1 MLNSIIQQIF
11 DNSLK
16 KQGALSHLLFL
27 AVSIMVLNS
36 ITFAIGSSLF
46 LRKAGAENLPIT
58 YILIGLLLIPLFTV
72 FSQIVDRFNRLKL
85 FQYLAVLVILVSLTF
100 RYLLI
105 GENLILYYLL
115 FLSIYFIWLFSIN
128 ILFPSLVSDY
138 FTTLEWK
145 RYGPFLSIATAI
157 GGLLGGGLVTGFS
170 RYLKTEDILFVVPGI
185 CVIIC
190 LQLVY
195 LKNSEPPL
203 EKQSPEKNGEQ
214 IEAIKNLPQLAKQYP
229 IILFLAI
236 NTVIYLILFSVTDF
250 LNFTIYSQAFPND
263 QELTGF
269 LGLMRVVNNIL
280 QLFIIYFFTRPLIQR
295 VGVSKMNLIY
305 GFTTIGSFILRAFS
319 LDLPTAIIAHIN
331 NDGLEKSINNPIQ
344 TLNFNAV
351 PHYLVGQLRTLCDG
365 LFSSI
370 GLTLAGIILFVS
382 QVFFT
387 PFQVV
392 EFGIVLSFGLLGVR
406 YIISNSY
413 LPSIITLLRSHLVN
427 IEDVGEVLID
437 LSSQYNTEITQLLK
451 DQNYDEQILGLEL
464 ASRLEHPSDVLEEI
478 NNKSY
483 LESDYGLV
491 VDAALI
497 AIAKAQNER
506 AENII
511 FDYLQSDYR
520 LVKFTQQWRQ
530 NIVENHVYAKE
541 IKLILDDY
549 HQELIHRVLSL
560 VVILDQKQQLNFIRP
575 LLNSHDIRLKANVV
589 EALLCLPYKRF
600 ILPILPLLE
609 ATSKGY
615 VEASQTTNYQLMIKD
630 LPPTNNLWIK
640 LAAFLA
646 DHHLLLVPMEP
657 MPQLYYHPKFAK
669 IPELESLR
677 KRDSKIA
684 NYDFLSQLFFL
695 KSTPLLGKLCLDE
708 LSIVNSLLECGKYQ
722 AGESI
727 VWSENSES
735 LYVVYQGCVVL
746 LYDSEE
752 VREFH
757 PGESFRQPDCW
768 EEQLLPNTAMVAK
781 TDCTVLILSKN
792 KFDEVI
798 NIDLRVL
805 SGSTLNS
812 TDIYQGF

>member
-1 MLNSIIQQIF
+1 MLTSIIQQIF
-11 DNSLK
+11 DSSLK
-16 KQGALSHLLFL
+16 KKGALSHLLFL
-27 AVSIMVLNS
+27 AMSIMVLNS

-46 LRKAGAENLPIT
+46 LSNVGAENLPIT

-72 FSQIVDRFNRLKL
+72 FSQIVDRFNRLQL
-85 FQYLAVLVILVSLTF
+85 FQYIAVFVILVSLSF

-105 GENLILYYLL
+105 GGNLILYYLL
-115 FLSIYFIWLFSIN
+115 FLSIYFLWLFYIN

-138 FTTLEWK
+138 FTTLDWK
-145 RYGPFLSIATAI
+145 RYGPFLSIATAL
-157 GGLLGGGLVTGFS
+157 GGLLGGGLVTWFS

-185 CVIIC
+185 CVIIF
-190 LQLVY
+190 LQVVY
-195 LKNSEPPL
+195 LKNSEKPL
-203 EKQSPEKNGEQ
+203 EKQSSENQNDQLES
-214 IEAIKNLPQLAKQYP
+214 IKNLPKLAKQYP
-229 IILFLAI
+229 IILVLAI
-236 NTVIYLILFSVTDF
+236 NTVIYIILFSVTDF
-250 LNFTIYSQAFPND
+250 LNFTIYSQSFPSD
-263 QELTGF
+263 QQLTGF
-269 LGLMRVVNNIL
+269 LGLMRVINNIL

-305 GFTTIGSFILRAFS
+305 GFTTIGSFLLRAFS

-370 GLTLAGIILFVS
+370 GLTLAGIILLLS
-382 QVFFT
+382 QIFFN
-387 PFQVV
+387 PFQIV
-392 EFGIVLSFGLLGVR
+392 EIGIFLSVLLLGVR
-406 YIISNSY
+406 YVISKIY

-427 IEDVGEVLID
+427 IEDVDEVLID

-464 ASRLEHPSDVLEEI
+464 ASRLAHPNEILEEI

-483 LESDYGLV
+483 LESNYGLV
-491 VDAALI
+491 IDAALI
-497 AIAKAQNER
+497 AIAKAGNER

-530 NIVENHVYAKE
+530 EIPENHVYGQE

-560 VVILDQKQQLNFIRP
+560 VVILDQKQQLSFIRP

-615 VEASQTTNYQLMIKD
+615 AEVPQTSNYRLAIKD

-657 MPQLYYHPKFAK
+657 NPQLYYHPKFPK
-669 IPELESLR
+669 VPQLEDLR
-677 KRDSKIA
+677 KRDSKIE
-684 NYDFLSQLFFL
+684 NYDFLRQLFFL

-708 LSIVNSLLECGKYQ
+708 LSIVNSLLEGVKYE

-727 VWSENSES
+727 VWSENTES
-735 LYVVYQGCVVL
+735 LYLVYQGCVVL

-752 VREFH
+752 VKEFKA
-757 PGESFRQPDCW
+757 GESFRQPDYF
-768 EEQLLPNTAMVAK
+768 EDELVSNTAMIAK
-781 TDCTVLILSKN
+781 TDCTVLRLSKN
-792 KFDEVI
+792 KFEEVI
-798 NIDLRVL
+798 DIDLRLL
-805 SGSTLNS
+805 SGSVL
-812 TDIYQGF
+812 